1 MSFNWSIMREEYF
14 NNIQYYIEKIV
25 FLTWNIMT
33 EAKMVKNFLVVV
45 MIEHVRGPKAVTVIN
60 MKFWKMNA
68 YNFIRKRLNF
78 VGIL

>member
-1 MSFNWSIMREEYF
+1 MREEYF

-60 MKFWKMNA
+60 MKF
-68 YNFIRKRLNF
+68 
-78 VGIL
+78 